1 MFNYETAF
9 ARNRGWE
16 TPAEQQVLRHK
27 KIAIAGLGGVGGQY
41 LHTLARMGIG
51 GFSIADFDRF
61 DWPNFNRQA
70 GAFVSTVGRPKL
82 DVMREAALDINPEVQ
97 LSTFPKGVDRD
108 NLDEFL
114 AGVDLY
120 IDSLDF
126 FALDIRRAVFKACYE
141 RGIPAVT
148 AAPLGMGTAFLAFLP
163 GKMSFDEY
171 FGLEGQEPAEQAVR
185 FLVGLAPRAL
195 HVGYLA
201 DRSRVNLEAKEG
213 PSTAMAIQLCAGYA
227 CVQAIKLLL
236 GRGEVAPAP
245 WGLQFDAYTGRL
257 KRTWTPGG
265 YRNPI
270 QALKLAVARRMLRR
284 STPAARAQAS

>member
-1 MFNYETAF
+1 MFEYDTAF
-9 ARNRGWE
+9 ARNLGWV
-16 TPAEQQVLRHK
+16 TAAEQQALRHK
-27 KIAIAGLGGVGGQY
+27 KVAIAGLGGVGGQY

-51 GFSIADFDRF
+51 AFSIADFDRF

-82 DVMREAALDINPEVQ
+82 DVMRDAALDINPEIQ
-97 LSTFPKGVDRD
+97 LSTFPEGVDPG
-108 NLDEFL
+108 NLDRFL

-120 IDSLDF
+120 VDSLDF
-126 FALDIRRAVFKACYE
+126 FALDIRRAVFKACHE

-163 GKMSFDEY
+163 GKMSFDDY

-185 FLVGLAPRAL
+185 FLVGLSPRAL

-201 DRSRVNLEAKEG
+201 DKRRVNLEAKEG
-213 PSTAMAIQLCAGYA
+213 PSTGMAIQLCAGYA
-227 CVQAIKLLL
+227 GVQAVKLLL
-236 GRGEVAPAP
+236 GRGHVPAAP

-265 YRNPI
+265 YRNPL
-270 QALKLAVARRMLRR
+270 QALKLAVARRMLRQ
-284 STPAARAQAS
+284 SPPAARAQAS